1 MVEREDEDER
11 AQRAIL
17 DLAKA
22 EANLRQALLAR
33 SIEGVDHV
41 AAAEGALAEARAVFE
56 RVAHPKP
63 RTVTLEREV
72 KSWGSH

>member
-1 MVEREDEDER
+1 MDEEAARR
-11 AQRAIL
+11 AVL
-17 DLAKA
+17 DLARA

-41 AAAEGALAEARAVFE
+41 AAAERALEAARVEFE
-56 RVAHPKP
+56 KLAHPRP
-63 RTVTLEREV
+63 RVVPGEPPA